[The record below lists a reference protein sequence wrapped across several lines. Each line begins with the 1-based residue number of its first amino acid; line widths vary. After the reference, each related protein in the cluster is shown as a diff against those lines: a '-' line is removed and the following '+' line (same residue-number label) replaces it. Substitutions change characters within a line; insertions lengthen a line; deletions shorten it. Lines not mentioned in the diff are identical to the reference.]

1 MTCLQYQ
8 YKASTCLKWAYFVG
22 QGHSHHKAAPGVGV
36 RLNNSWQPPKPTA
49 IRYTQETPVD
59 REATKLEKLKT
70 VLAGPNTNLGK
81 WS

>member
-1 MTCLQYQ
+1 M
-8 YKASTCLKWAYFVG
+8 
-22 QGHSHHKAAPGVGV
+22 

-81 WS
+81 SYILHRLFLDHFLFLDNIEKIQEQLK